1 MSTNQEVFDRVY
13 AYAKTVT
20 KAAINDEGTCLYRSP
35 VGPCLIGSLIK
46 DEFYS
51 EGLEGSY
58 ATTNVVLEALRKSGI
73 NLEDE
78 NFLLVIQCAH
88 DEVVMEGSVESN
100 FNQELISN
108 LKAVAD
114 QYKLEIPE

>member
-1 MSTNQEVFDRVY
+1 MTTNQEVFERVY

-51 EGLEGSY
+51 EGLEGSH

-78 NFLLVIQCAH
+78 GFLLAIQCAH
-88 DEVVMEGSVESN
+88 DEVVMGGSEGDELN
-100 FNQELISN
+100 PELISN

-114 QYKLEIPE
+114 KYKLEIPA